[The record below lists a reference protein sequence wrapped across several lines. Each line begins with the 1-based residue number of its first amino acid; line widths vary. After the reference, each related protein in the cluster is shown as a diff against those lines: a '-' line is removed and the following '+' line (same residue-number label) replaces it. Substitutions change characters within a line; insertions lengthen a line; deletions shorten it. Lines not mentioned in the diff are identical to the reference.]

1 MIKLRK
7 LTILFVAALFFGLFA
22 ATAPMDVQANTLPAP
37 QNVRVETGN
46 VLRWDAVPGATS
58 YFVTMHSGDLTL
70 GLLYNTWSL
79 ATEASNAF
87 VNLQEDFDIAT
98 MLNHGEAVRF
108 IVVARFANT
117 EETSSAYIDWAKP
130 AVQPPQQQLF
140 SPTGLRVDTSN
151 VLRWDSVAHATRYIV
166 AFRIN
171 DSHGTRGS
179 FAFTTSS
186 FLDLR
191 SNPWISGNLDPGQT
205 IQFAIGAFGP
215 GFSSSP
221 RTLLEW
227 TVPGGGVTPPDT
239 WHADVRQSWSLTPG
253 GGNFSAGQ
261 TVSINAGHRHNHFFI
276 GWASSHNVWLTNP
289 FSPSTT
295 FTMPAANVHVTAIWV
310 HADQWT
316 GWDWPD
322 GTWPD
327 WWWQNQWPDGQVPD
341 WWWGQQWPDGQ
352 IPDWWWNQQW
362 PGGQMPDWWW
372 QNQWPGTNPPPDWWW
387 QQWPGGQLPHWQ
399 RPGTNVT
406 ANWQVQ
412 QRGGVSFNYGDGNF
426 PETLAVSQGS
436 NVTFQLRVDRHLA
449 SFNANFVGQW
459 LRNGQTHG
467 SAFPITLSSAG
478 FADID
483 LNIASLASGN
493 AGDYSLRVA
502 TVVNGTTTH
511 VDTSRVAALSI
522 SGQGQAIIW
531 PLQPE
536 LPDLPDVNPMP
547 TPRPNLHVQPAT
559 SISTGMA
566 ALISTPIHNHNLVE
580 ANLDTG
586 STVLQILPGTN
597 EVRLYG
603 KTLDAMIDSNTTL
616 FVVNDLVWAIMPPNF
631 LAHLRELGGNF
642 IGPNGGTFNISIR
655 ETHGGQTLVTAQIG
669 ITTTLN
675 GTTRALTG
683 LTVPYALAIELWD
696 FGVATAN
703 PQHIA
708 VLHEGIRLPGHVNTE
723 TGVLSVN
730 VMATGDF
737 GVNYIIE

>member
-7 LTILFVAALFFGLFA
+7 LTILFVATLFLGLFA
-22 ATAPMDVQANTLPAP
+22 AALPTEIRANTLPAP
-37 QNVRVETGN
+37 QNLRVEAGN

-58 YFVTMHSGDLTL
+58 YTIWMDVDWHNDIWWL
-70 GLLYNTWSL
+70 GHTTSNTS
-79 ATEASNAF
+79 
-87 VNLQEDFDIAT
+87 VNLQDAFNIAT
-98 MLNHGEAVRF
+98 VLNHGQTVQF
-108 IVVARFANT
+108 MVFA
-117 EETSSAYIDWAKP
+117 SSGDNYYGGDSAIINWTKP
-130 AVQPPQQQLF
+130 PVQPPQGHLS
-140 SPTGLRVDTSN
+140 SPIGLHVDAGH
-151 VLRWDSVAHATRYIV
+151 VLRWSGVTHATTYLVEIQ
-166 AFRIN
+166 
-171 DSHGTRGS
+171 TGS
-179 FAFTTSS
+179 WSNFAFTTSTS
-186 FLDLR
+186 LNLEEAFWL
-191 SNPWISGNLDPGQT
+191 SGQLSHGQN
-205 IQFAIGAFGP
+205 IQLFVTAFAP
-215 GFSSSP
+215 GFANSARTPLTWAFSSGP
-221 RTLLEW
+221 THQ
-227 TVPGGGVTPPDT
+227 DT

-276 GWASSHNVWLTNP
+276 GWSSSHNISLANP

-310 HADQWT
+310 HVDQWT

-322 GTWPD
+322 GTW
-327 WWWQNQWPDGQVPD
+327 PD

-362 PGGQMPDWWW
+362 PGGQIPDWWW

-436 NVTFQLRVDRHLA
+436 NITFQLRVDRHLA

-493 AGDYSLRVA
+493 AGDYALRVA

-559 SISTGMA
+559 STSTGMA
-566 ALISTPIHNHNLVE
+566 ALISTPTHNHNLVA

-631 LAHLRELGGNF
+631 LAHLRGLGGNF

-655 ETHGGQTLVTAQIG
+655 ETHGGQTLIMAQIG

-683 LTVPYALAIELWD
+683 LTVPYSLAIELWD

-703 PQHIA
+703 PHHIA
-708 VLHEGIRLPGHVNTE
+708 VLHEGIRLPSHVNTD

-730 VMATGDF
+730 VMTTGDF